1 MDEPAAGWTGPTYY
15 GRSQLKPSPFNNW
28 VVGGYVF
35 LAGLS
40 GGAALISA
48 VADAVRPV
56 GAAGA
61 VRRGRYLAM
70 LAPLL
75 GAPLL
80 VEDLRTPRRFY
91 NMLRVAKGTSPMS
104 IGTWIL
110 MGFSAFAGLGAA
122 AQLAV
127 DRLGRRWP
135 RRIARATQVP
145 AAVAGAGL
153 ATYTAALFAA
163 TSTPLWAAAPEAL
176 GVRFGSSSIAAASAA
191 LSLAER
197 SARTRRALDAITVA
211 ALATELAASTASHR
225 AYQRTGVAGA
235 LDGPWG
241 QVEKIGATGLG
252 AMLPI
257 GLHLASAVLGRRA
270 GRLSEA
276 ASLATLAGSALLRVA
291 IMGAG
296 DESARRPEISFRFS
310 QKENLPKP

>member
-1 MDEPAAGWTGPTYY
+1 MYQGPTYY
-15 GRSQLKPSPFNNW
+15 GRPQLKSSPFNNW

-48 VADAVRPV
+48 IADAARPV

-70 LAPLL
+70 LAPLV
-75 GAPLL
+75 GPLL
-80 VEDLRTPRRFY
+80 LIEDLRTPSRFY

-104 IGTWIL
+104 IGTWLL
-110 MGFSAFAGLGAA
+110 MGFSAFAGIGAA
-122 AQLAV
+122 AQFIS
-127 DRLGRRWP
+127 DRLGWLWP
-135 RRIARATQVP
+135 RRAARLTQVP
-145 AAVAGAGL
+145 AAATGAGL
-153 ATYTAALFAA
+153 ATYTAALLAA

-176 GVRFGSSSIAAASAA
+176 AARFGASSIAAASAA

-211 ALATELAASTASHR
+211 ALATELAAGAASHR
-225 AYQRTGVAGA
+225 AYEQTGVAGA
-235 LDGPWG
+235 LDGTWG
-241 QVEKIGATGLG
+241 RVEKIGATGLG
-252 AMLPI
+252 AMLPL

-276 ASLATLAGSALLRVA
+276 ASLATVAGSALLRVA

-310 QKENLPKP
+310 QQDNLPKP